1 MLVLSPSCSNEI
13 LFFILHIHINFN
25 PIGVFIGGL
34 LAVEISLFSW
44 KLGFSSIAL
53 ALIEIGI
60 SALSSTIIQLFI
72 INTNLNVA
80 VLGAPY
86 FLWLVRK
93 SWKKVKKK
101 LLGSLLFYS
110 FL

>member
-1 MLVLSPSCSNEI
+1 VYSSADYLQLKFS
-13 LFFILHIHINFN
+13 F
-25 PIGVFIGGL
+25 
-34 LAVEISLFSW
+34 FSW

-72 INTNLNVA
+72 VNTNLNVA

-86 FLWLVRK
+86 FL
-93 SWKKVKKK
+93 
-101 LLGSLLFYS
+101 
-110 FL
+110 

>member
-1 MLVLSPSCSNEI
+1 MKFS
-13 LFFILHIHINFN
+13 F
-25 PIGVFIGGL
+25 
-34 LAVEISLFSW
+34 FSW

-72 INTNLNVA
+72 VNTNLNVA

-86 FLWLVRK
+86 FL
-93 SWKKVKKK
+93 
-101 LLGSLLFYS
+101 
-110 FL
+110 